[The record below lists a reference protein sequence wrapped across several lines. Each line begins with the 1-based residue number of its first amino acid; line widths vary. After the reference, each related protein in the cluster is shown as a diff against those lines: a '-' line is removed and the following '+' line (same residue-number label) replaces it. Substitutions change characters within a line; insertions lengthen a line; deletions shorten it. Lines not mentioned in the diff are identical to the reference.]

1 MTKDQILGEIRRT
14 AELNGGIPLGWRR
27 FIKETAILPYDIE
40 KHWSLWS
47 EAQKEAGFTPNT
59 RNQRFDQKQLYQ
71 KITAVVREL
80 GKFPTV
86 RELKL
91 RSHNDPSFPNEKT
104 IRRSLGTSME
114 EWIPKLLAY
123 CEEQEGLNDLVPI
136 FAARCGKHHQAKGT
150 IARTETDE
158 VLGFVY
164 LIKSGRNY
172 KIGKT
177 NAVGRRERELAIQL
191 PDKAATVHAIS
202 TDDPLGIESY
212 WHRRFESKRKN
223 GEWFSLDQADVR
235 AFKRRKFM

>member
-1 MTKDQILGEIRRT
+1 MTKDQIPSEIRRA
-14 AELNGGIPLGWRR
+14 AELNGGVPLGWRR

-47 EAQKEAGFTPNT
+47 VAQKEAGFTPNE
-59 RNQRFDQKQLYQ
+59 RNQRFDQGQLYQ
-71 KITAVVREL
+71 KIIGVVREL

-123 CEEQEGLNDLVPI
+123 CQEQEGLNDLVPI
-136 FAARCGKHHQAKGT
+136 FTARWGARQQAKET
-150 IARTETDE
+150 VARKEKDE

-191 PDKAATVHAIS
+191 PDKMATVHAIS

-212 WHRRFESKRKN
+212 WHRRFESKRNN
-223 GEWFSLDQADVR
+223 GEWFALDQRDVQ